1 MVLTSIASGSSIV
14 GNGRCAT
21 EQCKPICVI
30 DDTLSKTSSP
40 AQQHA
45 SHSHRSSRLGAG
57 GACVQFNARAR
68 STATRGSP
76 SRPACTAHQVRS
88 ARPHSLGGIQSR
100 PLLAFFSLR
109 PAAPPSRPGVVG
121 GAEKGGRRVTF
132 RGAAAP
138 ARPGNGVIAPL
149 RDRRG
154 AGPKVKDMRRP
165 PF

>member
-1 MVLTSIASGSSIV
+1 MGYVSPLGQWHSPCDPSSGKLRPPQCAALQVSGSSIV

-109 PAAPPSRPGVVG
+109 PAAPPS
-121 GAEKGGRRVTF
+121 AS
-132 RGAAAP
+132 AA
-138 ARPGNGVIAPL
+138 
-149 RDRRG
+149 
-154 AGPKVKDMRRP
+154 
-165 PF
+165 